1 VFLHQL
7 APLFH
12 SLDFLHVSV
21 LFGLPLFPLLV
32 SDLRHH
38 FHVFFSLLLILVF
51 LYFLVM
57 LYFLLDQLLA
67 LFDETNFEPLFEN
80 LVGLLLLNLLLE
92 PFFLFFSELLFP
104 LQCFLHEFLF
114 LPLVHATGALLI
126 FLVLL
131 GLLLHQLLI

>member
-1 VFLHQL
+1 
-7 APLFH
+7 
-12 SLDFLHVSV
+12 
-21 LFGLPLFPLLV
+21 
-32 SDLRHH
+32 
-38 FHVFFSLLLILVF
+38 
-51 LYFLVM
+51 M

-67 LFDETNFEPLFEN
+67 LSDETDFEPLFEN

>member
-1 VFLHQL
+1 
-7 APLFH
+7 
-12 SLDFLHVSV
+12 
-21 LFGLPLFPLLV
+21 
-32 SDLRHH
+32 
-38 FHVFFSLLLILVF
+38 
-51 LYFLVM
+51 M

-104 LQCFLHEFLF
+104 LQCFLHELLF

-131 GLLLHQLLI
+131 GLLLHQLLIQVTLGLMNQYVSQVLLMLLAANPFLM